1 MQKVKNQNAD
11 DIVVDGQRYKL
22 SAFNDE
28 QQYLLRQ
35 MHSCSSKV
43 NNLKFELDQAT
54 TAFQGFEQ
62 RLKKSLKSKPRKEM
76 G

>member
-1 MQKVKNQNAD
+1 MQDKKNQNAD
-11 DIVVDGQRYKL
+11 EIVVDGQSYNL
-22 SAFNDE
+22 SALNAE

-62 RLKKSLKSKPRKEM
+62 RLKKSLNNKTRKEM